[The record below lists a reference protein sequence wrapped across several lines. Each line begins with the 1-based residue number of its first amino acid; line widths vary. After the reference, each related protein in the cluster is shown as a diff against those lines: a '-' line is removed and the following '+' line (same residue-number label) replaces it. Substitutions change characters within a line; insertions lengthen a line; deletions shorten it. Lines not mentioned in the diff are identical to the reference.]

1 MLFVDTEK
9 KNHEYPKLMDLKSN
23 KSLAFLVAVA
33 IVLLPFRF
41 GHAMA
46 ETDSAGSDQ
55 SIIVHLGQDCTHG
68 AISHHPHHCAEHAPD
83 ANSFDECCGD
93 QCAGT
98 QVLIS
103 SSFDFKFPVTQ
114 QFNPLWLKPMPE
126 ILAFVKY
133 RPPIFLS

>member
-1 MLFVDTEK
+1 MLLVDKEN

-23 KSLAFLVAVA
+23 KSLAILVAVA

-46 ETDSAGSDQ
+46 ENDSAGVNQ
-55 SIIVHLGQDCTHG
+55 SIMVHVGQICDHG
-68 AISHHPHHCAEHAPD
+68 ASSHYSHQYAEHAPD
-83 ANSFDECCGD
+83 ATSFDECCGD
-93 QCAGT
+93 QCAGA
-98 QVLIS
+98 QGLVS
-103 SSFDFKFPVTQ
+103 SSLDFKFPVTQ

-126 ILAFVKY
+126 ILVFVKY